1 MNMLKIFLPNQ
12 FYHNVYQLTP
22 AYMKQNNLK
31 GLITDLDNTLIRWDR
46 PDATP
51 ELKEWFKGFVDAG
64 IKVTICSNNNENRV
78 KKFADQVGLPFV
90 FKARKPLPL
99 GFNRARRLM
108 GLKSHET
115 VVVGDQV
122 MTDMLG
128 GNLGSFHTILVKP
141 IVKTD
146 EWKTY
151 LNRRMES
158 VILAYFKRNN
168 MMKWEE

>member
-1 MNMLKIFLPNQ
+1 MFKIFLPNQ
-12 FYHNVYQLTP
+12 FYHNVFQITP
-22 AYMKQNNLK
+22 AYMKQNGLK
-31 GLITDLDNTLIRWDR
+31 GIITDLDNTLIRWDR

-51 ELKEWFKGFVDAG
+51 ELRDWFKGFTDAG

-78 KKFADQVGLPFV
+78 KIFADQVGLPFI

-99 GFNRARRLM
+99 GFNRARKLM
-108 GLKSHET
+108 GLESHET
-115 VVVGDQV
+115 IVVGDQV

-128 GNLGSFHTILVKP
+128 GNLGGFHTILVKP

-158 VILAYFKRNN
+158 IILAYFKRKN
-168 MMKWEE
+168 MLKWED